1 MSIPDVTAAARAADR
16 AARALR
22 QAVTRAV
29 ADGEKKTE
37 VAAAAGVTRQT
48 VDRWIAQ
55 ETHDY
60 ERSDPQAAL
69 DLEAARRTLLP
80 IDPDR
85 SQPDRVSALSIKSA
99 HRHAWRHPMGMETWS
114 WTEARARVASWS
126 RDRPADD
133 PDLLDARRRLKQL
146 RLAEHVQKAV
156 AEAPALTEEQCR
168 EIAALLRGGGAA

>member
-55 ETHDY
+55 ETHD
-60 ERSDPQAAL
+60 RAL
-69 DLEAARRTLLP
+69 DAGSMSP
-80 IDPDR
+80 
-85 SQPDRVSALSIKSA
+85 
-99 HRHAWRHPMGMETWS
+99 
-114 WTEARARVASWS
+114 
-126 RDRPADD
+126 
-133 PDLLDARRRLKQL
+133 
-146 RLAEHVQKAV
+146 
-156 AEAPALTEEQCR
+156 R
-168 EIAALLRGGGAA
+168 EWG

>member
-1 MSIPDVTAAARAADR
+1 
-16 AARALR
+16 
-22 QAVTRAV
+22 
-29 ADGEKKTE
+29 
-37 VAAAAGVTRQT
+37 
-48 VDRWIAQ
+48 
-55 ETHDY
+55 
-60 ERSDPQAAL
+60 
-69 DLEAARRTLLP
+69 
-80 IDPDR
+80 
-85 SQPDRVSALSIKSA
+85 
-99 HRHAWRHPMGMETWS
+99 MGMETWS

>member
-55 ETHDY
+55 EPAAPRVRTS
-60 ERSDPQAAL
+60 SDPFPSAG
-69 DLEAARRTLLP
+69 
-80 IDPDR
+80 
-85 SQPDRVSALSIKSA
+85 RVQ
-99 HRHAWRHPMGMETWS
+99 HPL
-114 WTEARARVASWS
+114 
-126 RDRPADD
+126 RP
-133 PDLLDARRRLKQL
+133 RL
-146 RLAEHVQKAV
+146 
-156 AEAPALTEEQCR
+156 
-168 EIAALLRGGGAA
+168 